1 MPYVQINTIKGM
13 LNTEQKQRLLEKIA
27 EVLVEVED
35 GGNTEF
41 KKSIWI
47 NIQESEAEAWSMSGL
62 RPSSQQIA
70 QFATARDTKACTQ
83 NTEVAI

>member
-27 EVLVEVED
+27 DVLMEVEG

-70 QFATARDTKACTQ
+70 QFTTARDTKSCTQ
-83 NTEVAI
+83 NTEVTI